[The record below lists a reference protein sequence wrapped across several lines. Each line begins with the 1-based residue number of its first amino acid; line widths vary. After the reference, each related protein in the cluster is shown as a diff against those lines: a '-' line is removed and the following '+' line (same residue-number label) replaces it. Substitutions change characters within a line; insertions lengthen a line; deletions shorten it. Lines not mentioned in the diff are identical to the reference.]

1 MASGQADKGTGGGGQ
16 AHAAGAVARA
26 PGSGRF
32 IGSNGLTRWQRAF
45 ARGYATNGGN
55 AKAAAVSAGTPLE
68 HARSAGTRALE
79 NGAVLRQI
87 HAERRKF
94 FSGQGASKA
103 ARTLLDLMDD
113 DTPANVRFQAAKFV
127 SEVAGHAPADGRTN
141 TPADDKS
148 LSEMTI
154 EELEAFIAGGRA
166 AVDQRARTID
176 GQAVRVDDSAPDSAP
191 PDKSGG
197 LFD

>member
-1 MASGQADKGTGGGGQ
+1 MARTGGGI
-16 AHAAGAVARA
+16 AHTAGATAKA

-32 IGSNGLTRWQRAF
+32 IGSRGLTRWQRAF
-45 ARGYATNGGN
+45 SRSYATNGGN

-68 HARSAGTRALE
+68 HARSEGTRALK
-79 NGAVLRQI
+79 NSAILRQI
-87 HAERRKF
+87 HAERSKF
-94 FSGQGASKA
+94 FRGQGASKA

-166 AVDQRARTID
+166 AVDQKARTID
-176 GQAVRVDDSAPDSAP
+176 GEAVRVDGSAPDSAP
-191 PDKSGG
+191 TDGQGG